1 MPCERVEMIYQMGT
15 PPITEVIQH
24 LKKIKK
30 KYGNIPVGS
39 FNAGGVHIEVN
50 SSDKDPNEYQS
61 LRIFRRRVK
70 IEQGAYRVETK
81 PNPKALYV
89 HFW

>member
-1 MPCERVEMIYQMGT
+1 MPCKRVEMIYQMGN
-15 PPITEVIQH
+15 PPITEVIRH
-24 LKKIKK
+24 LKNIKK

-50 SSDKDPNEYQS
+50 SSDKDPKY
-61 LRIFRRRVK
+61 LCIFRRRVK
-70 IEQGAYRVETK
+70 IEPGAYRVETI